1 MKKIIALIM
10 LLALIVTVMCSCN
23 MGCGMGS
30 LSFRHLHYSTHQES
44 GCLDIHKWY
53 DNASGIEVVTA
64 DGEPLFFSE
73 GTYIL
78 TGSKRDCPFC
88 N

>member
-23 MGCGMGS
+23 MGCGVGN
-30 LSFRHLHYSTHQES
+30 LNFGHLHYNTHHES
-44 GCLDIHKWY
+44 GCLDISKWY
-53 DNASGIEVVTA
+53 ETGSGIEVTTT
-64 DGEPLFFSE
+64 DDFSMFFSE

-78 TGSKRDCPFC
+78 VGNKRDCPFC